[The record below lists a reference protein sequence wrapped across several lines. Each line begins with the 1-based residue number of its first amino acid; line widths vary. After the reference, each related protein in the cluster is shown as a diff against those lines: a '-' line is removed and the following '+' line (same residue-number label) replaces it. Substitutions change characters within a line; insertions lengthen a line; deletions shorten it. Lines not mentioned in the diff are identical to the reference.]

1 MNLSYAKDTL
11 SQFAKRLANYTHLV
25 YLLFQFLICHLHFIY
40 NTEIIYI
47 FSRKAYSNLSHSPPG
62 PFFT

>member
-1 MNLSYAKDTL
+1 MSLSYFKDRL

-25 YLLFQFLICHLHFIY
+25 YLLQFLMCHLHFIY

-47 FSRKAYSNLSHSPPG
+47 
-62 PFFT
+62 